1 MIFAL
6 SVLVE
11 VLKKFATHLTV
22 FVIDL
27 WLKLYKMCKIL
38 VFLANGSCIVI
49 FLNF

>member
-27 WLKLYKMCKIL
+27 WLKLYKMSKI
-38 VFLANGSCIVI
+38 LANGYCIVI
-49 FLNF
+49 FLNL